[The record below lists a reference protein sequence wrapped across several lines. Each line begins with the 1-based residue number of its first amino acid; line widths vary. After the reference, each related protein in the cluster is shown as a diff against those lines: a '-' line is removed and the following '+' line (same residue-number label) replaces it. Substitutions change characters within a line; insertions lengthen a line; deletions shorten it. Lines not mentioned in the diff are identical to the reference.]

1 MPDRKRAVAQKR
13 DAMRQKLESTLAR
26 YEAVL
31 ASTLDPVIT
40 IDCFGTVISA
50 SRSVQRV
57 FGYAPDELVGRNVS
71 ILMPEPH
78 RSDHDEYLARYRRTG
93 ETNILGRTREFEALR
108 RDGSRVPIEISV
120 SRVDVPGQRLPLFT
134 GIIHD
139 ISERKEIETRLA
151 HYQQELEAKVRERTS
166 ELERTHDKLRMA
178 DRLASIGTLAAGLG
192 HDMNNVLLPIRCRLD
207 ALDSIPLSDAARE
220 QVQAIRRSIG
230 YLQQLTDGLRMLAL
244 DPEDAGV
251 ANEATSI
258 PQWWEQ
264 VGVLLQTAVPRN
276 IALHTSLPADLPPV
290 AVGSHR
296 LTQAVLNL
304 VVNAVEAMPD
314 GGAIWIRAES
324 LPGGRLVRLS
334 VQDNGPGMPEEV
346 RQRALDPFYT
356 TKKRGLGTGLGLS
369 LVRGVAKSAGGA
381 VEIDSAPGRGTT
393 ITLSLQS
400 VETGPVLP
408 AGAASSRA
416 VVAVSDPRTASLIT
430 ACARACGLA
439 TTAAE
444 PAALATCPLW
454 IVEPR
459 DALLEAARARRNA
472 GRPPLL
478 ITLGPPLSEWTSLGA
493 VSIDPPDDFEKIRS
507 AIGSAVQELPGG
519 HW

>member
-1 MPDRKRAVAQKR
+1 MPDRKRAVAEKR
-13 DAMRQKLESTLAR
+13 DAMRQKLESALAR

-40 IDCFGTVISA
+40 IDCFGTIIAA
-50 SRSVQRV
+50 SRSVERV
-57 FGYAPDELVGRNVS
+57 FGYAPDELVGQNVS
-71 ILMPEPH
+71 VLMPEPH
-78 RSDHDEYLARYRRTG
+78 RSNHDRYLARYRGTG
-93 ETNILGRTREFEALR
+93 ETNILGRTREFEAVR
-108 RDGSRVPIEISV
+108 RDGARIPVELSV

-151 HYQQELEAKVRERTS
+151 HYQQELETKVRERTS

-220 QVQAIRRSIG
+220 QVHSIRRSIG

-244 DPEDAGV
+244 DPEDAS
-251 ANEATSI
+251 AAHEATSI
-258 PQWWEQ
+258 AHWWEQ

-276 IALHTSLPADLPPV
+276 IALHISLPAHLPTV
-290 AVGSHR
+290 AVGGHR

-314 GGAIWIRAES
+314 GGDIWIEAES

-334 VQDNGPGMPEEV
+334 VRDNGPGMPEDV

-369 LVRGVAKSAGGA
+369 LVRGVAKSAGGS
-381 VEIDSAPGRGTT
+381 VEIASEPGRGTC
-393 ITLSLQS
+393 ITLSLQAL
-400 VETGPVLP
+400 ETAPVAP
-408 AGAASSRA
+408 PASSRA
-416 VVAVSDPRTASLIT
+416 VVAVADPRTASLIT
-430 ACARACGLA
+430 ACARACGLS
-439 TTAAE
+439 TTAAD
-444 PAALATCPLW
+444 PAALEVCPLW

-459 DALLEAARARRNA
+459 EALLQAARERRAA

-478 ITLGPPLSEWTSLGA
+478 ITLGAPRAEWAALGA

-507 AIGSAVQELPGG
+507 AIGAAVQELPGG
-519 HW
+519 PW